1 MMVGGVQECY
11 ANEPDYDGSGETL
24 VEPLEEEPLEEE
36 PLEEEPLEQS
46 LGRLFEAPAT
56 TEAEEEFR
64 HVFLRDRTF
73 AKEQK

>member
-1 MMVGGVQECY
+1 MQECY
-11 ANEPDYDGSGETL
+11 ANEADYDGSGETL
-24 VEPLEEEPLEEE
+24 VEPLEEE